1 MSEAP
6 VVGRARIGPKEPAIP
21 LSVLLMPSAGSQRI
35 DVPDWNV
42 SATRPP
48 FPGQTRGNAL
58 VASVLTVALV
68 AAAALVAAP
77 RAVVSPFVGPGLGN
91 LRSPFNRVVLGAPVG
106 GSCSLRSALSLG
118 GTACA
123 ERAGATSFSSSS
135 SIHGLDS
142 GAPRTPRPTH
152 GRRAAR
158 TIAAATSSS
167 SSHASTD

>member
-42 SATRPP
+42 RATRPP
-48 FPGQTRGNAL
+48 FPGQARGSAL
-58 VASVLTVALV
+58 VAFLLTVALV

-77 RAVVSPFVGPGLGN
+77 RAVVFPFVGPGLGN

-106 GSCSLRSALSLG
+106 GSFSLRSALSLG

-123 ERAGATSFSSSS
+123 ERAGATSFPS
-135 SIHGLDS
+135 SISNGLDS

-158 TIAAATSSS
+158 TIATATSSS
-167 SSHASTD
+167 FAHASTD